1 MIENRLQKV
10 LGKQFL
16 IAAYIETKLQ
26 IVNYI
31 KEGYDSNKPILINN
45 RFLHF
50 TAHTYYRSIVVDLF
64 ALFGPANSHNKNSF
78 RHFNLKYEDTLNR
91 SAIKA
96 VEEWIDNADNDI
108 RTIMLLRHKQIAHYD
123 FEQKESISLNFDH
136 LSQINSLFELAK
148 RIIIHL
154 GHAFLDEEIRIGYD
168 FERKHQYLE
177 SLERL
182 IAKAAH
188 P

>member
-1 MIENRLQKV
+1 MTENHLQKV

-16 IAAYIETKLQ
+16 IAAFIETKLQ

-78 RHFNLKYEDTLNR
+78 RHITLKYQDLLNR
-91 SAIKA
+91 NCIEDVSNWIQD
-96 VEEWIDNADNDI
+96 VEDDI
-108 RTIMLLRHKQIAHYD
+108 NTIMHLRHKQIAHYD

-136 LSQINSLFELAK
+136 LPQLNRLFQLAK
-148 RIIIHL
+148 RIINHL
-154 GHAFLDEEIRIGYD
+154 GHAFLNEEIRVGYD
-168 FERKHQYLE
+168 FDRKH
-177 SLERL
+177 
-182 IAKAAH
+182 H
-188 P
+188 